1 MMLMFGI
8 CQKTHHLRCT
18 ANLFQADNF
27 LVGDVNQLQ
36 PLAFMEAAQ
45 KAKVPVTFRLELGN
59 SNWKKVTVFF
69 FFFHKMYMV
78 CWIFY
83 VKAVDNH

>member
-8 CQKTHHLRCT
+8 CLQIHHSRCT
-18 ANLFQADNF
+18 AKFFQADNF

-45 KAKVPVTFRLELGN
+45 KAKVPVTFRPGVETQQLE
-59 SNWKKVTVFF
+59 KKARFS
-69 FFFHKMYMV
+69 
-78 CWIFY
+78 
-83 VKAVDNH
+83 